1 MSMEQ
6 YEFTVEGMS
15 CTGCEETV
23 SNAVRQVEGIH
34 RVDAD
39 HETGQ
44 VVITADERTEVDVRQ
59 AIHDAGYDLPA

>member
-1 MSMEQ
+1 MEQ
-6 YEFTVEGMS
+6 YELTVERMS

-23 SNAVRQVEGIH
+23 SNAVHRVEGVH

-39 HETGQ
+39 HETGE
-44 VVITADERTEVDVRQ
+44 VAITADDGTEADVRQ